1 MRSPVTSE
9 PARLLPRVGRYEILL
24 DLQNEGF
31 VSLMAARVRGP
42 NAGPRLVELAKVE
55 HTLGCEAEVKAA
67 FLAEARAAGRVRHAN
82 FVHPT
87 DTLVHESD
95 LYSATEFTLG
105 IRLDELWRAALVEQ
119 YEIPLPVSLRI
130 LLDVLAGLSA
140 LHASG
145 ANAAGSRP
153 IVHGDVAPTNIV
165 ISYRGDT
172 RVVHSGLSLAA
183 RRVGA
188 IDRRNLRLPYKAPE
202 QLRSGV
208 NAVPVGPA
216 ADVFAVGVL
225 LWEILQG
232 SRLFEA
238 PSDVEVVEKILHGRA
253 APIDVRGD
261 RHIPIIL
268 MSLTGAALER
278 NPDLRIPHA
287 AQLGEAI
294 ERASGVEVASV
305 EDVALVVDQ
314 LAGALIERRREQLET
329 LIAQANEARPSEGAI
344 RVSPAAQLSSLRS
357 VKTPVGLIFPPTP
370 LPPRTGGP
378 APERFGVSTPLPP
391 PSSRPSSQ
399 GKLAAAAPISSRAPS
414 SRAPITPKPLSP
426 HPIPRVDGEA
436 PASRPRSDPP
446 PTSSP
451 VGWIYYIAL
460 GACVGTLVFMF
471 VNGPGH
477 KSAPTAPSASA
488 TAATPPSVPEV
499 LTAEPPVAAPEPVAS
514 PAPTPV
520 IEPAP
525 IPTAAASSP
534 SSAVKA
540 GHAPSAVEPRSAPAP
555 KPAVPPKPKPSK
567 APSDIPSGI

>member
-24 DLQNEGF
+24 DLHNEGF

-55 HTLGCEAEVKAA
+55 RSLASEVEIREA

-82 FVHPT
+82 FVQPT
-87 DTLVHESD
+87 DTLLNDAD
-95 LYSATEFTLG
+95 LYGATEFTLG
-105 IRLDELWRAALVEQ
+105 VRLDELWRAALVEQ

-130 LLDVLAGLSA
+130 LLDVLSGLSA

-145 ANAAGSRP
+145 ANATGSRP

-165 ISYRGDT
+165 ISYRGDS

-188 IDRRNLRLPYKAPE
+188 ISPRNTRLPYKAPE

-208 NAVPVGPA
+208 NAVPIGPA

-232 SRLFEA
+232 SKLFEA
-238 PSDVEVVEKILHGRA
+238 PTDFEVMEKILHDPIP
-253 APIDVRGD
+253 PIDVRGD
-261 RHIPIIL
+261 RQIPIVL
-268 MSLTGAALER
+268 MSLTAAALEK

-294 ERASGVEVASV
+294 ERAPGITLATIE
-305 EDVALVVDQ
+305 EVALVVDQ

-329 LIAQANEARPSEGAI
+329 LITQANEARPSEGSI
-344 RVSPAAQLSSLRS
+344 RVSASAQLSPLRS
-357 VKTPVGLIFPPTP
+357 VKSPAGLVFPSSAP
-370 LPPRTGGP
+370 P
-378 APERFGVSTPLPP
+378 APRSANPPSERVPAAPGYTA
-391 PSSRPSSQ
+391 PSSRPSSSRPSSQ
-399 GKLAAAAPISSRAPS
+399 SRVGVSAPYSSHPPGSRAPS
-414 SRAPITPKPLSP
+414 TSRPKSP
-426 HPIPRVDGEA
+426 RPIPRVDQEA
-436 PASRPRSDPP
+436 PSRPQSNPP
-446 PTSSP
+446 PSSSP
-451 VGWIYYIAL
+451 VGWIYYIGL

-477 KSAPTAPSASA
+477 RNPPAPPPPVVTAEPAPEAVTSEMVAPTAVVSAPAMPVDSAPAASSARASAPAVSASSRPA
-488 TAATPPSVPEV
+488 PI
-499 LTAEPPVAAPEPVAS
+499 VAPK
-514 PAPTPV
+514 PAPTP
-520 IEPAP
+520 AP
-525 IPTAAASSP
+525 RP
-534 SSAVKA
+534 V
-540 GHAPSAVEPRSAPAP
+540 
-555 KPAVPPKPKPSK
+555 KPAKPSDT
-567 APSDIPSGI
+567 DIPAGI